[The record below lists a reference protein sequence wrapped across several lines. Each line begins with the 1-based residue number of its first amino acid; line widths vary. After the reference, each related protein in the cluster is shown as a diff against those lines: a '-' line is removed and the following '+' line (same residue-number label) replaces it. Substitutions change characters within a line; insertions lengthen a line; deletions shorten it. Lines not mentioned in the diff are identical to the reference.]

1 MLIKFICLSL
11 IKINIYN
18 MRTLIQKIILSKA
31 FIILFMYT
39 FVLCALTF
47 LLIGES
53 LIELIIFNLLK

>member
-1 MLIKFICLSL
+1 MK
-11 IKINIYN
+11 
-18 MRTLIQKIILSKA
+18 TLLEKIILSKA

-53 LIELIIFNLLK
+53 LIQLIIFNILN

>member
-1 MLIKFICLSL
+1 MK
-11 IKINIYN
+11 
-18 MRTLIQKIILSKA
+18 TLIQKIILSKA
-31 FIILFMYT
+31 FTILFMYT

>member
-1 MLIKFICLSL
+1 
-11 IKINIYN
+11 